1 MPLLQAPDAWLMNC
15 LGQVQVDEM
24 LFFYFFCFAL
34 QRRLCRNNGLSIEC
48 LSSQSTADDPLRG
61 KQNLLAL

>member
-24 LFFYFFCFAL
+24 LFFCFFCFAL
-34 QRRLCRNNGLSIEC
+34 QGRLH